1 MLTPVDV
8 QNKIFK
14 GGIGYDK
21 RDVESFIKEVASD
34 YETLYRSNVELKDK
48 ISTLNESLQHYK
60 SIEDSMQKA
69 LAISEK
75 TAEETINAANDKVR
89 QMGIEAE
96 KRAESI
102 LEDAKEELT
111 KTKQEIY
118 DLQQLYTKFKDQFTN
133 FLNAQL
139 KIINKE
145 NIDMDI
151 DLGEDFKPDAA
162 FNNSGFVYNQDSA
175 GGLGGLGGAG
185 GYVGENSY
193 DDRFERTNQEPAI
206 NRTSLNMDPFA
217 DAMNGGGRFSKQ
229 TGKGF
234 TGNSNKKKTSQSG
247 ETAKTS
253 INIKDKKAGSAKAY
267 SGSNTKAKN
276 TAPKE
281 NTAAVHKPS
290 MEAKQN
296 ISTDN
301 TVSAVDAV
309 SVNSSASADR
319 TSAVNRTAS
328 ASDTVSVNSSASA
341 DRTASASDTVS
352 VSSSASADNAASV
365 NSSFPVNDT
374 ASINNAFSTDDT
386 VSVNDTIVIN
396 NTPFTAG
403 NTAVS
408 EGSAA
413 HNTGTVPDF
422 ERTEVQKPSPI
433 QSAPEKAVSGEVE
446 YKLDESVMLESED
459 DSDEGLNF
467 ISGNEDT
474 DTPSVT
480 IFVESETTTTY
491 SGEVEDKINESTML
505 GSDDNLNE
513 GFNFLVGNEDE
524 EDDIPIIFTSDT
536 ASPSTSSDELAASK
550 KSEDVLEG
558 AVEEKYN
565 KSNLIGNTDDTE
577 NGFHYL

>member
-1 MLTPVDV
+1 
-8 QNKIFK
+8 
-14 GGIGYDK
+14 
-21 RDVESFIKEVASD
+21 
-34 YETLYRSNVELKDK
+34 
-48 ISTLNESLQHYK
+48 
-60 SIEDSMQKA
+60 
-69 LAISEK
+69 
-75 TAEETINAANDKVR
+75 
-89 QMGIEAE
+89 
-96 KRAESI
+96 
-102 LEDAKEELT
+102 
-111 KTKQEIY
+111 
-118 DLQQLYTKFKDQFTN
+118 
-133 FLNAQL
+133 
-139 KIINKE
+139 
-145 NIDMDI
+145 
-151 DLGEDFKPDAA
+151 
-162 FNNSGFVYNQDSA
+162 
-175 GGLGGLGGAG
+175 
-185 GYVGENSY
+185 
-193 DDRFERTNQEPAI
+193 
-206 NRTSLNMDPFA
+206 
-217 DAMNGGGRFSKQ
+217 
-229 TGKGF
+229 
-234 TGNSNKKKTSQSG
+234 
-247 ETAKTS
+247 
-253 INIKDKKAGSAKAY
+253 
-267 SGSNTKAKN
+267 
-276 TAPKE
+276 
-281 NTAAVHKPS
+281 

-309 SVNSSASADR
+309 SVNSSASADK
-319 TSAVNRTAS
+319 TSAVN
-328 ASDTVSVNSSASA
+328 
-341 DRTASASDTVS
+341 RTASASDTVS

-433 QSAPEKAVSGEVE
+433 QSAPEKVVSGEVE

>member
-48 ISTLNESLQHYK
+48 VSTLNESLQHYK

-309 SVNSSASADR
+309 SVNSSASADK
-319 TSAVNRTAS
+319 TSAVN
-328 ASDTVSVNSSASA
+328 
-341 DRTASASDTVS
+341 RTASASDTVS

-433 QSAPEKAVSGEVE
+433 QSAPEKVVSGEVE

>member
-48 ISTLNESLQHYK
+48 VSTLNESLQHYK

-175 GGLGGLGGAG
+175 GGLGGLGGAS

-309 SVNSSASADR
+309 SASDTVSVNSSAPADR

-328 ASDTVSVNSSASA
+328 ANV
-341 DRTASASDTVS
+341 TVS

-433 QSAPEKAVSGEVE
+433 QSAPEKVVSGEVE

-474 DTPSVT
+474 DTPSIT